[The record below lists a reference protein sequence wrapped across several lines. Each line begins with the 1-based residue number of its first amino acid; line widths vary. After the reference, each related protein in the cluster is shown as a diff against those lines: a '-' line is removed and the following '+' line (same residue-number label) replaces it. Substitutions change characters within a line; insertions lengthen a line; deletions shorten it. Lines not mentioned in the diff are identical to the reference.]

1 MMRSLGTTGDPDL
14 YRTLQALSTHA
25 NRIGTRLA
33 VIRSVAASEMKASTD
48 PLTGLANRRTL
59 DLRLAALLGGQE
71 PFALAMIDVDHFKQ
85 INDTHGHDTGD
96 RVLKVLATTLQGSV
110 RRDDLV
116 CRFGGEEFVL
126 VLPGTDIGRAAE
138 VVEQVRAELPRAAA
152 KAGVPAVTVSVG
164 IVDQGFGADAEG
176 ILRAADELLYQAKR
190 DGRDRVIVDRAA

>member
-1 MMRSLGTTGDPDL
+1 MRSLGTTGDPDL

-25 NRIGTRLA
+25 SRIGTRLA
-33 VIRSVAASEMKASTD
+33 VIRSVAASEMNASTD
-48 PLTGLANRRTL
+48 PLAGLANRRTL
-59 DLRLAALLGGQE
+59 DLRLATLLGGQE
-71 PFALAMIDVDHFKQ
+71 PFALAIIDVDHFKQ

-138 VVEQVRAELPRAAA
+138 VVEQVRTELPRAAA
-152 KAGVPAVTVSVG
+152 KAGVPAVTVSAG

-176 ILRAADELLYQAKR
+176 IRRAADELLYRAKR